1 MYMRESR
8 KQVPVAPVP
17 FGLATALAVSVFAT
31 LYLGILPNR
40 ILQVAQHSAQD
51 LLPPPSAAA
60 AAQIPQPAPTS
71 AH

>member
-8 KQVPVAPVP
+8 KEVPVTPVP
-17 FGLATALAVSVFAT
+17 FGLATALTLSVFAT

-51 LLPPPSAAA
+51 LLPQPTTAQTPAAS
-60 AAQIPQPAPTS
+60 APTS